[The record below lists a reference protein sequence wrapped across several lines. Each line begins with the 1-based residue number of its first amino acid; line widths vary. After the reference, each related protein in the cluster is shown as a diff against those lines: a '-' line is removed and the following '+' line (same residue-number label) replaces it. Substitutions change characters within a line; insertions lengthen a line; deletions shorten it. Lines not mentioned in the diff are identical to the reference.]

1 MTNTGDTIAAVASG
15 AGRAGI
21 GIVRVSGA
29 LVPNIAQAITGQ
41 LLQPRKAHYL
51 QFVDNDV
58 QTIDVGIAL
67 RFEAP
72 HSFTGEHVLELQG
85 HGGAVVL
92 DMVLQHVLALG
103 ARPARPGEFS
113 ERAFLNDK
121 LDLAQAEAI
130 SDLID
135 SSSST
140 AVRAALR
147 SMSGE
152 FSAHVH
158 NIQEELIRLRVW
170 LEAAL
175 DFSEEEIDFLADG
188 VLQEQCKNLLQDFDS
203 LMARAHQGQRL
214 RDGLTIVIAGV
225 TNAGKSSLLNAL
237 SGDDTAIV
245 SNIEGTT
252 RDILREEITIE
263 GVPIHIVDTAGLRD
277 TVDIVEQEGIRRA
290 QQAMQ
295 TADHVLIVV
304 DANEPALPDLSL
316 PESVKRT
323 VVLNKS
329 DLIDEST
336 LKELTKVYSADLA
349 MSTKTGKGVE
359 SLRSHLLALAGHNS
373 AVEGVYI
380 ARRRHLTA
388 LNNARV
394 ATDNALLRLRE
405 NVMPEL
411 AAEELRL
418 AQKSLD
424 EVTGRFDSD
433 DLLGRIFSDF
443 CIGK

>member
-1 MTNTGDTIAAVASG
+1 MSNTGDTIAAIASG

-21 GIVRVSGA
+21 GIVRVSGT
-29 LVPNIAQAITGQ
+29 LVPHIAQTITGQ
-41 LLQPRKAHYL
+41 ILQPRKAHYL
-51 QFVDNDV
+51 PFVDGNA
-58 QTIDVGIAL
+58 QTIDVGVAI
-67 RFEAP
+67 RFDAP

-92 DMVLQHVLALG
+92 DMVLQQVLLLG

-135 SSSST
+135 SSSTT

-158 NIQEELIRLRVW
+158 AIQEELIRLRVW

-188 VLQEQCKNLLQDFDS
+188 ALQERCRLLLEDFDS
-203 LMARAHQGQRL
+203 LLARAEQGQRL

-245 SNIEGTT
+245 TDIEGTT
-252 RDILREEITIE
+252 RDILRTEITIE
-263 GVPIHIVDTAGLRD
+263 GVPIHIVDTAGLRE
-277 TVDIVEQEGIRRA
+277 TVDVVEMEGIRRA
-290 QQAMQ
+290 QKAMQ
-295 TADHVLIVV
+295 TADHVLVII
-304 DANEPALPDLSL
+304 DAMEPVMPLLTL
-316 PESVKRT
+316 PESVHRT
-323 VVLNKS
+323 VVLNKGDLVDDAVLERLS
-329 DLIDEST
+329 DSFAAQIVL
-336 LKELTKVYSADLA
+336 SA
-349 MSTKTGKGVE
+349 KTGDGVDK
-359 SLRSHLLALAGHNS
+359 LRTHLLELAGHNS
-373 AVEGVYI
+373 AIEGVYI
-380 ARRRHLTA
+380 ARRRHLNA

-394 ATDNALLRLRE
+394 ATDDALDRLRD
-405 NVMPEL
+405 NTMPEL
-411 AAEELRL
+411 VAEELRM

-424 EVTGRFDSD
+424 EITGRFDSE

>member
-21 GIVRVSGA
+21 GIVRVSGM
-29 LVPNIAQAITGQ
+29 LVPSIAQSITGHT
-41 LLQPRKAHYL
+41 LQPRKAHYL
-51 QFVDNDV
+51 SFVDSDA
-58 QTIDVGIAL
+58 QTIDVGVAI
-67 RFEAP
+67 RFDAP
-72 HSFTGEHVLELQG
+72 NSFTGEHVLELQG

-92 DMVLQHVLALG
+92 DMVLQQVLSLG

-135 SSSST
+135 SSSKA

-158 NIQEELIRLRVW
+158 VIQEELIRLRVW
-170 LEAAL
+170 LEATL
-175 DFSEEEIDFLADG
+175 DFSEEDIDFLADG
-188 VLQEQCKNLLQDFDS
+188 ALQERCRLLLEDFDS
-203 LMARAHQGQRL
+203 LLARAQQGQRL

-245 SNIEGTT
+245 TNIEGTT
-252 RDILREEITIE
+252 RDILREEITID
-263 GVPIHIVDTAGLRD
+263 GVPIHIVDTAGLRETID
-277 TVDIVEQEGIRRA
+277 LVEQEGIRRA
-290 QQAMQ
+290 KQAMQ
-295 TADHVLIVV
+295 AADHVLIII
-304 DANEPALPDLSL
+304 DAKEPAMPALTL
-316 PESVKRT
+316 PESINQT
-323 VVLNKS
+323 VILNKC
-329 DLIDEST
+329 DLVDDAVLAELSEYYST
-336 LKELTKVYSADLA
+336 DIIMSA
-349 MSTKTGKGVE
+349 KTGDGVDT
-359 SLRSHLLALAGHNS
+359 LRTHLLELAGYDS
-373 AVEGVYI
+373 AIEGVYI
-380 ARRRHLTA
+380 ARRRHLNA

-394 ATDNALLRLRE
+394 ATDLALDRLRD
-405 NVMPEL
+405 NTMPEL
-411 AAEELRL
+411 AAEELRI

-424 EVTGRFDSD
+424 DITGRFDSE